1 MAGRQDKSGDRIG
14 RFGVV
19 DQWVS
24 AIRQNGPAI
33 AFLESAALSRLLAP
47 SEDVLGRFGALSSRT
62 GTAREKLGPPVRVCD
77 WDN

>member
-1 MAGRQDKSGDRIG
+1 MAGRQDKSADRIG

-33 AFLESAALSRLLAP
+33 AFLESASLSRLLAP
-47 SEDVLGRFGALSSRT
+47 SEDVLGRFGALRSR
-62 GTAREKLGPPVRVCD
+62 TAREKLGPPVRVCD